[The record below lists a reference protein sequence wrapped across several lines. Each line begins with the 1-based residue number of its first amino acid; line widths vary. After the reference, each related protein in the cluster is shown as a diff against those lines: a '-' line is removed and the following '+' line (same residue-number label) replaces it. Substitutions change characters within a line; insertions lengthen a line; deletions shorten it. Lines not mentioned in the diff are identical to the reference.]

1 MEEESDARHG
11 RIYFVSGIDTDVGKT
26 VVTGL
31 MARHLAS
38 RGVDA
43 ITVKMI
49 QTGCDG
55 FSEDLDRHR
64 LMCGIQPQGED
75 GEGLTAPQIFRF
87 PSSPLLAARL
97 EGRTVDLAR
106 IAECVDAC
114 AARRDVVL
122 VEGAGGLLVPLTENV
137 LAADFAASRGWPL
150 ILVACGRLGAINHTL
165 LSLEA
170 ARARGMR
177 LAGVVLN
184 WHHAADPVIDEDTEA
199 TVRASLAKSGQ
210 RVPVVR
216 VPRVPEEGPFPDV
229 DFSDM
234 FA

>member
-1 MEEESDARHG
+1 MNARE
-11 RIYFVSGIDTDVGKT
+11 RPREDSRVFFVSGIDTGVGKT
-26 VVTGL
+26 VATGL
-31 MARHLAS
+31 MSRFLRA
-38 RGVDA
+38 RGVDHC
-43 ITVKMI
+43 TVKMV

-55 FSEDLDRHR
+55 FSEDLDAHR
-64 LMCGIQPQGED
+64 AIAGLPRLPED
-75 GEGLTAPQIFRF
+75 EEGLTAPQIFRF

-122 VEGAGGLLVPLTENV
+122 VEGAGGLLVPLTEDV

-184 WHHAADPVIDEDTEA
+184 WHPAADPVIDEDTEA

-210 RVPVVR
+210 CVPVVR
-216 VPRVPEEGPFPDV
+216 VPREGQFPDV
-229 DFSDM
+229 DFSEI

>member
-1 MEEESDARHG
+1 MEDESNTRGG

-26 VVTGL
+26 VATGL
-31 MARHLAS
+31 MARHLSS

-43 ITVKMI
+43 ITVKMV

-64 LMCGIQPQGED
+64 LMCGIQPQSED
-75 GEGLTAPQIFRF
+75 AAGLTAPQIFRF
-87 PSSPLLAARL
+87 PSSPLLSARL
-97 EGRTVDLAR
+97 EGRAVDLGR

-114 AARRDVVL
+114 AARREVVL
-122 VEGAGGLLVPLTENV
+122 VEGAGGLLVPLTGDV

-150 ILVACGRLGAINHTL
+150 VLVTCGRLGAINHTL

-184 WHHAADPVIDEDTEA
+184 WHQAADPVIDEDTES
-199 TVRASLAKSGQ
+199 TVRAFLAKAGLHA
-210 RVPVVR
+210 PVVR
-216 VPRVPEEGPFPDV
+216 VPRVPENGPFPDV
-229 DFSDM
+229 DFSEI